1 MSSSL
6 PPNYYLKQGSGLDRP
21 VLLRFLQHTYQE
33 LCPQGSVGHLAT
45 TAEQYFS
52 GRTPLWWV
60 EWLDPNPR
68 SAPDPLVRRSLLE
81 QVTSSHNLVKVG
93 CLWMGNAIDQ
103 CQGDRHSHIFLLY
116 VAPEHRRQGLGR
128 SLMQT
133 AEAWA
138 KKQGDRQIT
147 LQVFVNNAAA
157 LKLYNALGY
166 CPQSITLG
174 KSL

>member
-1 MSSSL
+1 M
-6 PPNYYLKQGSGLDRP
+6 PPHYYLKQGSGLDRP
-21 VLLRFLQHTYQE
+21 LLLRFLQRTYQE
-33 LCPQGSVGHLAT
+33 LCPQASLGHLAT

-60 EWLDPNPR
+60 EWLDPNPDP
-68 SAPDPLVRRSLLE
+68 SARRGFLE
-81 QVTSSHNLVKVG
+81 QVVSPNRMVKVG

-116 VAPEHRRQGLGR
+116 VAPEHRQQGLGR

-133 AEAWA
+133 AETWA
-138 KKQGDRQIT
+138 KHQGDRQIT
-147 LQVFVNNAAA
+147 LQVFVSNTAA
-157 LKLYNALGY
+157 LGLYKALGY
-166 CPQSITLG
+166 EAQSITLG

>member
-1 MSSSL
+1 MSSVL

-21 VLLRFLQHTYQE
+21 VLLRFLQRTYEE
-33 LCPQGSVGHLAT
+33 LCPQSSLGHLAT

-60 EWLDPNPR
+60 EWLDSN
-68 SAPDPLVRRSLLE
+68 AEYPDLPKRRGLLE
-81 QVTSSHNLVKVG
+81 QVANNHKLVKVG
-93 CLWMGNAIDQ
+93 CLWMGSAVDQ

-133 AEAWA
+133 AEDWA
-138 KKQGDRQIT
+138 RKQGDRQIT
-147 LQVFVNNAAA
+147 LQVFVNNPAAIT
-157 LKLYNALGY
+157 LYKALGY
-166 CPQSITLG
+166 QPQSITLG
-174 KSL
+174 KTL